1 MSNKSLIDIT
11 KDLVLARNDYEIFQ
25 EEDLMRK
32 VDEHITELYT
42 KEDGTYFFYQQ
53 IESQIELG
61 QKQLDKIKKYV
72 KVMKNMQERIK
83 QNIIGAFSAANQLPA
98 HSEFNPIKIS
108 QSAGAVDVI
117 DEDKIPNGRSF
128 EFDKVNDEYFIE
140 VITHKL
146 DKKRILEELKNGE
159 QIPGVRLV
167 RKDYV
172 RGIK

>member
-83 QNIIGAFSAANQLPA
+83 QHIIGAFSAADQLPA

-117 DEDKIPNGRSF
+117 DEDKIPN
-128 EFDKVNDEYFIE
+128 EYFVE

-159 QIPGVRLV
+159 QIPGVRLI

>member
-72 KVMKNMQERIK
+72 K
-83 QNIIGAFSAANQLPA
+83 
-98 HSEFNPIKIS
+98 
-108 QSAGAVDVI
+108 
-117 DEDKIPNGRSF
+117 
-128 EFDKVNDEYFIE
+128 
-140 VITHKL
+140 
-146 DKKRILEELKNGE
+146 
-159 QIPGVRLV
+159 
-167 RKDYV
+167 
-172 RGIK
+172 